1 MNAQTKTLSG
11 LDLRTEIDRLRKERN
26 AVILAHYYQRPELQ
40 DLADFVGDS
49 LELSRKAAA
58 ADAEVIAFCG
68 VKFMADTAK
77 ILSPEKIVVLPDMN
91 AGCSLEDSCP
101 PEKFK
106 AFREAHPDHIALTYI
121 NCSTEVKALSDVIV
135 TSSSAETILA
145 QIPPE
150 QKIIFGP
157 DRHLG
162 GYLNRKFGREM
173 LLWPGVC
180 IVHEAFSET
189 ELLKLMAQNPGA
201 PVAAHPECPPHIID
215 HANYVGSTSGILS
228 YAKNFQGQTMIVA
241 TEPHIIHQMSLAI
254 PDKTF
259 IGAPGADGNCN
270 CNICPYMALNTMEK
284 LYVSLRD
291 LEPRIEIAEPLRL
304 AAKKSLDAM
313 LAMASG
319 TVGLGDLGARPFKAM
334 I

>member
-1 MNAQTKTLSG
+1 
-11 LDLRTEIDRLRKERN
+11 
-26 AVILAHYYQRPELQ
+26 
-40 DLADFVGDS
+40 
-49 LELSRKAAA
+49 
-58 ADAEVIAFCG
+58 VIAFCG

-77 ILSPEKIVVLPDMN
+77 ILSPEKIVVLPDLD

-101 PEKFK
+101 PDKFR

-121 NCSTEVKALSDVIV
+121 NCSAAVKALSDIIV
-135 TSSSAETILA
+135 TSSSAKIILD
-145 QIPPE
+145 QIPKD

-162 GYLNRKFGREM
+162 GYLNRKFGRDM

-189 ELLKLMAQNPGA
+189 ELLKLKAQYPHA

-215 HANYVGSTSGILS
+215 HADYVGSTSGILQF
-228 YAKNFQGQTMIVA
+228 AKTMPGDMLIVA
-241 TEPHIIHQMSLAI
+241 TEPHIIHQMELAM
-254 PDKTF
+254 PAKTF

-284 LYVSLRD
+284 LYLALRD
-291 LEPRIEIAEPLRL
+291 LQPRIEIAEGLRL
-304 AAKKSLDAM
+304 AAKKSLDRM
-313 LAMASG
+313 LEMASG
-319 TVGLGDLGARPFKAM
+319 TIGMGDLGARPFKAA